1 MGRNK
6 TKKRDEKVITAEWIY
21 QASKVL
27 AELVNDEEVNLF
39 WGYSNMTERNIEEY
53 LHGMPAEMREEELG
67 YALGNFHS
75 AVRWQGG
82 PINKVLVGSKW
93 KVMNQ
98 EYKVCPDGGGFFHLT
113 KSQKEF
119 LASEGYE
126 TFDEGDKTFIKGL
139 IKSAKVNS

>member
-6 TKKRDEKVITAEWIY
+6 TKKRDEKVITAEWIN

-39 WGYSNMTERNIEEY
+39 WGYSNMTERDIEEY

>member
-1 MGRNK
+1 
-6 TKKRDEKVITAEWIY
+6 
-21 QASKVL
+21 
-27 AELVNDEEVNLF
+27 
-39 WGYSNMTERNIEEY
+39 MTENEIEEY
-53 LHGMPAEMREEELG
+53 FHGMPAEMREEELG

-75 AVRWQGG
+75 AVHWQGG

-93 KVMNQ
+93 KVIDS
-98 EYKVCPDGGGFFHLT
+98 EYKVCPNGGGFFHLT
-113 KSQKEF
+113 ESQKEF

>member
-6 TKKRDEKVITAEWIY
+6 TKRETKKVITTDWVY

-39 WGYSNMTERNIEEY
+39 WGYSNMNERDIEEY
-53 LHGMPAEMREEELG
+53 FHGMPEDLREEELG

-139 IKSAKVNS
+139 IKSAKVNH

>member
-6 TKKRDEKVITAEWIY
+6 TKRETKKVGTEWIY

-39 WGYSNMTERNIEEY
+39 WGYSNMTERDIEEY
-53 LHGMPAEMREEELG
+53 FHGMPAEMREEELG

>member
-1 MGRNK
+1 MGRSK
-6 TKKRDEKVITAEWIY
+6 TKRETKKVVNEEWIY

-39 WGYSNMTERNIEEY
+39 WGYSNMTERDIEEY
-53 LHGMPAEMREEELG
+53 FHGMPAEMREEELG

>member
-39 WGYSNMTERNIEEY
+39 WGYSNMTERDIEEY

>member
-6 TKKRDEKVITAEWIY
+6 TKKRDEKVITEEWVY

-39 WGYSNMTERNIEEY
+39 WGYSNMTENEIEAY
-53 LHGMPAEMREEELG
+53 FHGMPAEMREEELG